1 MRSLMVLVVLGVAV
15 GSPGL
20 AAQALPPRPVDSMVA
35 DFVADPGNL
44 QMLALATEACP
55 LARGSWQFEFVERL
69 MELPPQPRTENA
81 LATFL
86 AAALVGGCE
95 DDLVSSWLRDFAAG
109 QTQGSY
115 LLAQVAGALG
125 RSGAEANRLT
135 ALTVLFDP
143 RFDESVRELVFWPW
157 TRGSDTPFQE
167 EIRIIADGIR
177 LVDGRPPAARL
188 SHIIVGVRDEE
199 GYTES
204 GVDALR
210 ELLDAVVAR
219 PDSPAALPTLNALLS
234 QAPNLSVDDPWFR
247 ELGDVSRDIA
257 AGRRP
262 APPEL
267 REFVAARTNRFCR
280 PNAPPCEP

>member
-1 MRSLMVLVVLGVAV
+1 CS
-15 GSPGL
+15 S
-20 AAQALPPRPVDSMVA
+20 
-35 DFVADPGNL
+35 
-44 QMLALATEACP
+44 
-55 LARGSWQFEFVERL
+55 
-69 MELPPQPRTENA
+69 
-81 LATFL
+81 
-86 AAALVGGCE
+86 
-95 DDLVSSWLRDFAAG
+95 DL
-109 QTQGSY
+109 
-115 LLAQVAGALG
+115 
-125 RSGAEANRLT
+125 
-135 ALTVLFDP
+135 LFDP

-204 GVDALR
+204 GVAALR

-247 ELGDVSRDIA
+247 ELGQ
-257 AGRRP
+257 
-262 APPEL
+262 
-267 REFVAARTNRFCR
+267 
-280 PNAPPCEP
+280 